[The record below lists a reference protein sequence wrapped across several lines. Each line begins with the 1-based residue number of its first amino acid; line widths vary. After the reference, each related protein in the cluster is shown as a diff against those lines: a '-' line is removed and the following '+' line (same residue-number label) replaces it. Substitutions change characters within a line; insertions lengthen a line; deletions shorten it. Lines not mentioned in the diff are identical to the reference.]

1 VLRSFRDK
9 ETEAIWNRRRSR
21 ALDPPAQR
29 VAWRKL
35 AMLDAAEALSDLLVP
50 PGNRLEKL
58 TGDRGGQYSIRINR
72 QWRICFRWSDAGPED
87 VEIVDYH
94 WEGDVMTTETI
105 MPPVHPGE
113 ILLEEFLEP
122 LSVSQYQLA
131 REIRVPARRINE
143 IVHGQRRISA
153 DTALRLA
160 RYFGTSERF
169 WLNLQARYDLEIE
182 KDRLGGSLDEIRPLS
197 AAS

>member
-1 VLRSFRDK
+1 VLRSFRDQDI
-9 ETEAIWNRRRSR
+9 EAIWHRQRSR
-21 ALDPPAQR
+21 RLDGPVQR

-35 AMLDAAEALSDLLVP
+35 AMLDAAETLTDLLIP

-58 TGDRGGQYSIRINR
+58 TGDRAGQHSIRINQ
-72 QWRICFRWSDAGPED
+72 QWRICFVWTDAEPED

-94 WEGDVMTTETI
+94 EEEPVAENTI

-113 ILLEEFLEP
+113 ILLEEFLTP
-122 LSVSQYQLA
+122 LGVSQYQLA
-131 REIRVPARRINE
+131 KAVDVPARRINE
-143 IVHGQRRISA
+143 IVHGQRRITA
-153 DTALRLA
+153 DTALRLS

-169 WLNLQARYDLEIE
+169 WLNLQSRYDLEIE
-182 KDRLGGSLDEIRPLS
+182 KDRLGAELDGIRPLS